1 MEKLYLA
8 NTILC
13 IYGNPVLGDFLHIM
27 FPIIFNIKCKNPKAI
42 VDFKCSS
49 NNTSVQLLAKKM
61 DILNY
66 NVIQKIKYDF
76 VLCLSEANEHSNIEH
91 TDVFYL
97 TKLAKQERFDYI
109 STISDKNFRQKI
121 LAYFRQT
128 FHSNSTAPAG
138 IVINIGSTCH
148 NGNPVNNN
156 ELFQDRMA
164 TVILE
169 NLGEKFTLVGRKYEL
184 VSEKLKALLLK
195 PQVRICIR
203 NFLDKTENV
212 LELCTL
218 LFNCKLVIVRNTGV
232 MHLAGLCNCNLI
244 TLTTRHSILSQYKIL
259 FGQLK
264 NVQVYVKEQYKES
277 EHPYYNDKWA
287 PLSDTIIDVVE
298 FKGFNQRYNDSIPE
312 IISHHIH
319 SYIENPAFNS
329 KKIRLGGIKF
339 HI

>member
-1 MEKLYLA
+1 MEKLYFA

-27 FPIIFNIKCKNPKAI
+27 FPLIFNIKCKNPKAI
-42 VDFKCSS
+42 VDFKCCS

-66 NVIQKIKYDF
+66 NVVQQIKYDF
-76 VLCLSEANEHSNIEH
+76 LLCLSEANEHSNIEH
-91 TDVFYL
+91 TDLYYL

-128 FHSNSTAPAG
+128 FHSTANVPSAG

-156 ELFQDRMA
+156 ELFQDRIA
-164 TVILE
+164 AVILA
-169 NLGEKFTLVGRKYEL
+169 NPGEKFTFVGRKYEL
-184 VSEKLKALLLK
+184 VSEKLKALLCNA
-195 PQVRICIR
+195 QIC

-212 LELCTL
+212 LELCRL
-218 LFNCKLVIVRNTGV
+218 LFNCKLVIVRYTGV

-244 TLTTRHSILSQYKIL
+244 TLNTRHSILSHYKIL

-264 NVQVYVKEQYKES
+264 NVQVYVKGAYKEN
-277 EHPYYNDKWA
+277 EHPYYKDKWA